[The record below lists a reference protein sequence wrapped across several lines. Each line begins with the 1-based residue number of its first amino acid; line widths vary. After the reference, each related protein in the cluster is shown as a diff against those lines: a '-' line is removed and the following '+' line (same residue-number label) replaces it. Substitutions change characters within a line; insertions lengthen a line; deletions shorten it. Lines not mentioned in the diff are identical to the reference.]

1 MKSIY
6 GLLALLLFSG
16 CNGVSNIFEQKSND
30 TATTIADSITK
41 PATSVLESTGDE
53 TVINVEPTL
62 IRPQLFLMMK
72 DVADDDK
79 EANVKQATIFNN
91 LDFILKKYN
100 LEPVGSPAVW
110 RYQRENFYFIEAGI
124 PLAKKLPQPE
134 PGTYYKETNRSKA
147 VVAHFFGKHSLLPRA
162 YDSLTVWLKENHQ
175 KPVGVPWEVFTSDAK
190 VMKQKDFLET
200 DVYIESR

>member
-100 LEPVGSPAVW
+100 LAHCCGTMNVVIKLKVMTA
-110 RYQRENFYFIEAGI
+110 
-124 PLAKKLPQPE
+124 LAKSQC
-134 PGTYYKETNRSKA
+134 
-147 VVAHFFGKHSLLPRA
+147 
-162 YDSLTVWLKENHQ
+162 
-175 KPVGVPWEVFTSDAK
+175 VP
-190 VMKQKDFLET
+190 M
-200 DVYIESR
+200 